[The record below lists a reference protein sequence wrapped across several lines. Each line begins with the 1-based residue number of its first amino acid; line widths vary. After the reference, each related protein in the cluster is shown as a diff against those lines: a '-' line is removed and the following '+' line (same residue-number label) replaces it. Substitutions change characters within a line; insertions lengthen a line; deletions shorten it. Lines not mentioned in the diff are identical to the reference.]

1 MQICIVGCGYVGLVT
16 SAVFSDMGNNVI
28 CVDSN
33 EKRIESLDSG
43 KCPIFEPG
51 LPEMLERNMR
61 EGRQIGRAHV

>member
-51 LPEMLERNMR
+51 LPELL
-61 EGRQIGRAHV
+61 